1 MDRRLEWVQ
10 EKACLGL
17 GVEPNLFE
25 AAIANPET
33 RARVTAFFDGSKCTT

>member
-1 MDRRLEWVQ
+1 MDRRLEWVK

-25 AAIANPET
+25 AAIANPES
-33 RARVTAFFDGSKCTT
+33 RARVTAFLDGSEYIT